1 MEISL
6 MQFATFQV
14 SRIAKIAFLAIQT
27 ILVLGFCILVLI
39 YGKEVIPDLRPCTT
53 MTMGC
58 PADAPNGSCEAG
70 LWSLRPT
77 FCSGR

>member
-1 MEISL
+1 MAVLDELRKI
-6 MQFATFQV
+6 
-14 SRIAKIAFLAIQT
+14 IKIALFAVET
-27 ILVLGFCILVLI
+27 IVLLGVCILVLI
-39 YGKEVIPDLRPCTT
+39 YGKEVILDLRPCTT

>member
-1 MEISL
+1 
-6 MQFATFQV
+6 V
-14 SRIAKIAFLAIQT
+14 SAVFMAVLDELKRILKIALFT
-27 ILVLGFCILVLI
+27 VETVVVLGVCILVLI
-39 YGKEVIPDLRPCTT
+39 YGKEIIPDLRPCAT